1 MGPAVRLFQARRIVD
16 NLTKPSASTKTLIPL
31 SLGLSYLTMK
41 ITSNSLVQSRLQEAL
56 FLNSGGKCQVY
67 DSNSHE
73 NTGTGCG
80 GSSGCDVCYGKIRTD
95 ILATIKDDLD
105 LTQKLLDEESVFVL
119 PGQCFGIANY
129 FRIVFSAPHEV
140 LADAFI
146 RLAKFC
152 YRHQ

>member
-1 MGPAVRLFQARRIVD
+1 
-16 NLTKPSASTKTLIPL
+16 
-31 SLGLSYLTMK
+31 MK
-41 ITSNSLVQSRLQEAL
+41 ITSNSLVQVQRCHHPEADIEAKL
-56 FLNSGGKCQVY
+56 MCPPDQCRIRVGGARVRGGRRAPGDFKKHY
-67 DSNSHE
+67 FSTLEE
-73 NTGTGCG
+73 NAKFTIQTLMRIPGL
-80 GSSGCDVCYGKIRTD
+80 DVVVPQGKIRTD

-146 RLAKFC
+146 RLAEFC